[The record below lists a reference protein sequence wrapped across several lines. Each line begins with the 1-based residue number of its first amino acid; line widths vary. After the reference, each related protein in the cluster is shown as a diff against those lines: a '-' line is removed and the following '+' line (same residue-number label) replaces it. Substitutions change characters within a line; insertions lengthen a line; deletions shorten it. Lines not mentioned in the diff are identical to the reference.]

1 MHVAIFRMGRHVE
14 HGVWT
19 MLSLINGNIEPG
31 RGPIFWIGALVLMAI
46 AVVAPFFVGRFMLLN
61 LSSFL
66 LMTFLTMGLAL
77 LWGFTGIL
85 SLGQSAF
92 LGIGG
97 YAYGIIAI
105 NLSGVTGQTGI
116 AFIGGIAASIAIA
129 LVLSWIMFYGRLK
142 GVYVAIVT
150 LVVALLLETFLA
162 QTAGPQWSIGAAN
175 LGGNNGLG
183 RFSGDIQELPSIM
196 IGNLELAGTSQSFYF
211 ACVILIVAI
220 YIGLRMLVNSRFG
233 VALNA
238 VREDPER
245 TESLGYDVRLL
256 QTVVFCIGAALAA
269 LSGILYV
276 SWGNFITP
284 SVFGVTSNILPVIW
298 IAVAGR
304 KSLAASV
311 IGAVLLQWISQALA
325 LQGEYALV
333 LQGALLVIA
342 VLLLPEGL
350 ISIGRGL
357 RPHMQGGRDN
367 GRKAASTLGDGNAA

>member
-1 MHVAIFRMGRHVE
+1 LRIAIFRSGRHVE
-14 HGVWT
+14 RGVWT
-19 MLSLINGNIEPG
+19 MFSLINGNIEPG
-31 RGPIFWIGALVLMAI
+31 RKPLFWIGALVLLAI
-46 AVVAPFFVGRFMLLN
+46 AVAAPFFIGRFMLLN
-61 LSSFL
+61 LNSFL

-105 NLSGVTGQTGI
+105 NLSGTSGRTGF
-116 AFIGGIAASIAIA
+116 ALIGGIAASVAIA
-129 LVLSWIMFYGRLK
+129 MVLSWVMFYGRLK

-150 LVVALLLETFLA
+150 LVVALLLETFLS
-162 QTAGPQWSIGAAN
+162 QTAGPQWSIGAAH

-183 RFSGDIQELPSIM
+183 RFSGDIQELPSIT
-196 IGNLELAGTSQSFYF
+196 IGVIELAGTSQSLYF
-211 ACVILIVAI
+211 ANIILIAAV
-220 YIGLRMLVNSRFG
+220 YICLRMLVNSRFG
-233 VALNA
+233 VALTA
-238 VREDPER
+238 AREDLDR

-256 QTVVFCIGAALAA
+256 QTIVFCIGAALAA

-284 SVFGVTSNILPVIW
+284 SVFGVTANILPVIW
-298 IAVAGR
+298 VAVAGR
-304 KSLAASV
+304 KSLAASI

-333 LQGALLVIA
+333 LQGTLLVIA
-342 VLLLPEGL
+342 VLLVPEGL
-350 ISIGRGL
+350 ISIGRSL
-357 RPHMQGGRDN
+357 RVRMQGRRESGRQS
-367 GRKAASTLGDGNAA
+367 ASSVEDGNAA

>member
-1 MHVAIFRMGRHVE
+1 MM
-14 HGVWT
+14 

-31 RGPIFWIGALVLMAI
+31 RKPIFWIGASIVLAI
-46 AVVAPFFVGRFMLLN
+46 AVAAPFFVGRFMLLN

-66 LMTFLTMGLAL
+66 LMTFLTMGLSL

-97 YAYGIIAI
+97 YAYGITAI
-105 NLSGVTGQTGI
+105 NLAGTTGQTGL
-116 AFIGGIAASIAIA
+116 AFMSGIAAAVVIAA
-129 LVLSWIMFYGRLK
+129 VLSWIMFYGRLK

-162 QTAGPQWSIGAAN
+162 QTAGPQWAIGAAH

-183 RFSGDIQELPSIM
+183 RFSGDIQELPSVT
-196 IGNLELAGTSQSFYF
+196 IGAVELAGTSQGFYY
-211 ACVILIVAI
+211 ATLILIVAI
-220 YIGLRMLVNSRFG
+220 YIGLRMLVNSPFG

-238 VREDPER
+238 VREDPDR

-276 SWGNFITP
+276 SGGNFITP
-284 SVFGVTSNILPVIW
+284 SVFGVTANILPVIW
-298 IAVAGR
+298 VAVAGR

-311 IGAVLLQWISQALA
+311 IGAVLLQWVSQALA

-333 LQGALLVIA
+333 LQGALLVVA

-350 ISIGRGL
+350 ISVGRSLRPRLYGRGE
-357 RPHMQGGRDN
+357 N
-367 GRKAASTLGDGNAA
+367 GRQIRSSMGGGNAA